1 MIPAKGSNI
10 FFFIVSFFLITG
22 NVNGEEEGEEA
33 ANKMMVLEFPFDRNK
48 TNTFATTT
56 FAAQQDMADF
66 TVCFAFKVN
75 ALISAILDQMQLLQI
90 QDIDGETLAEIVLDV
105 EYDEETFQKT
115 SFGLSSTGG
124 DSNYLHAT
132 PFALMTWMRACF
144 SMNNGRVT
152 IAMNGVKLGH
162 DEQDEQDE
170 QDDQDEQDEQDEQ
183 DVGLDDNIVRKGNLA
198 LHLGQ
203 KLTGVVTQVNM
214 FFPALPMEGMINST
228 DTAGGEE
235 CGKEGNLFSWN
246 DFSSET
252 GELILHGKANKKRI
266 LQSNGPCTRESRLT
280 VFTSEFQ
287 SFFDCM
293 RHCQKLGARSPSVRT
308 LNEFQVLTKEMRT
321 IIPETYDESIIWLSV
336 TQGKMVDN
344 KLMSFDHWPTDVEIR
359 EALVKKLSL
368 KADIV

>member
-1 MIPAKGSNI
+1 
-10 FFFIVSFFLITG
+10 
-22 NVNGEEEGEEA
+22 
-33 ANKMMVLEFPFDRNK
+33 
-48 TNTFATTT
+48 
-56 FAAQQDMADF
+56 
-66 TVCFAFKVN
+66 
-75 ALISAILDQMQLLQI
+75 
-90 QDIDGETLAEIVLDV
+90 
-105 EYDEETFQKT
+105 
-115 SFGLSSTGG
+115 
-124 DSNYLHAT
+124 
-132 PFALMTWMRACF
+132 
-144 SMNNGRVT
+144 
-152 IAMNGVKLGH
+152 MNGVKLGH

-198 LHLGQ
+198 LHLGK

-214 FFPALPMEGMINST
+214 FFPALPMEGMINLT
-228 DTAGGEE
+228 NAEGED
-235 CGKEGNLFSWN
+235 CDKEGNLFSWN
-246 DFSSET
+246 DVSSRT

-266 LQSNGPCTRESRLT
+266 LQSNGPCTRESRVT

-321 IIPETYDESIIWLSV
+321 IILETYDESIIWLSV

-359 EALVKKLSL
+359 EPLVKKLFKKSSEQGGGGYSTYF
-368 KADIV
+368 